1 MKLAAKLIL
10 VFLAGVFAIVSLFA
24 WQLVQ
29 RQHARDQ
36 ARLTSH
42 SNDLVKALTPAI
54 LQAYRDGASVTI
66 QQAVEV
72 STRTLPGQHMRW
84 IDGEQSPA
92 PQTTTTSRQVSTVSV
107 RDPSGKQTVYSY
119 VPLDLDD
126 DHSGV
131 IEVAHPVPTGDPFTR
146 DSVLASIVSLLGVA
160 ALSGLVIFFGGI
172 QLVAK
177 PLEKMIAQVDSIGEG
192 NLALPPAID
201 SNDELGRLAGAIS
214 QMSHRLSEQRDTIRH
229 TDRLGTVGTLAAGV
243 AHELGT
249 PLNVVSGRAELISSG
264 RLSDQEVK
272 ASARTIKTE
281 SDRMTKIIRQLLDFA
296 RQQTSASHRHQS
308 QRDRFADVRFDAP
321 VGRKIANPARR

>member
-10 VFLAGVFAIVSLFA
+10 VFLAGVFAIVCLFA

-107 RDPSGKQTVYSY
+107 LDPSGKQTVYSY

-249 PLNVVSGRAELISSG
+249 PLNVVSGQRKLISSG

-296 RQQTSASHRHQS
+296 AANLPSHRHQS
-308 QRDRFADVRFDAP
+308 QRDRFADVRFNAP